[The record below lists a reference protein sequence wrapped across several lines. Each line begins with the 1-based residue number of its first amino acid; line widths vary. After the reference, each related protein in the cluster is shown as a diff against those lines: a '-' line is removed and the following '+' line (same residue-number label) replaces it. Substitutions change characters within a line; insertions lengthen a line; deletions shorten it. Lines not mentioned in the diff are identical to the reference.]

1 MALRKT
7 KSRDFDPEEIPDFPP
22 SDSDAPSDDESLD
35 EEEGGREHYVD
46 VGKSKLRKKPEGV
59 PLGPQYKGSRVSR
72 DVALD
77 EDSDDPFS
85 KEVGWESSEGEE
97 EEEKEASA
105 AVRTNGAT
113 HHPSSSR
120 ESEDDDE
127 ESAFADEDEDD
138 GPEEEK
144 VRFGGDDFDG
154 FESDDDDEDDAGGSD
169 EQDDAANRA
178 ELRKIMSEAQK
189 SITATVSQAAKADA
203 EKGEAVKAQRKTFD
217 SILNTRIRLQ
227 KALIS
232 SNSLPSAIDSEGL
245 NKGEDAVQAAENA
258 ALALLNTLS
267 GLRSSLDAAQAGTK
281 RKRADSFT
289 LETSSFEIWN
299 SIKASESGNLQNRR
313 TVLEKWSAKSRPAP
327 IVPQTRRLNSSAVS
341 EQTITDVLNTH
352 MSDSARLVKRTRIPR
367 SCAPVQVAA
376 GVAESPD
383 IYDDADFYG
392 LLLKELLEQRS
403 EDVSMQINGTGYVAQ
418 APWQAVR
425 DAKTKRIVDTKASK
439 GRKLRFTVHE
449 KLQNYMA
456 PEDRSTWGERQV
468 DELFGSLFGRKM
480 ELAEDAEQKDEDM
493 RDDEDA
499 AEQGLLLFRN

>member
-1 MALRKT
+1 MS
-7 KSRDFDPEEIPDFPP
+7 KSRDFDPEEIPNFPP

-59 PLGPQYKGSRVSR
+59 PLGPQYKGSKVSR
-72 DVALD
+72 DIALD

-85 KEVGWESSEGEE
+85 KEVGWESSED
-97 EEEKEASA
+97 EEEKEEGEGGI
-105 AVRTNGAT
+105 AVPTNGVT
-113 HHPSSSR
+113 HHSSGSDG
-120 ESEDDDE
+120 SENADE
-127 ESAFADEDEDD
+127 EGEFSDEDEDE
-138 GPEEEK
+138 GPEQEK
-144 VRFGGDDFDG
+144 VRFGGDDFEG
-154 FESDDDDEDDAGGSD
+154 FESEDDDEDDADGSD
-169 EQDDAANRA
+169 EQDDAISRA
-178 ELRKIMSEAQK
+178 ELRKIMSEEQK
-189 SITATVSQAAKADA
+189 SITATVSQAAKTDA

-232 SNSLPSAIDSEGL
+232 SNSLPSAIDTEDL

-267 GLRSSLDAAQAGTK
+267 GLRSSLNAAQAGTK
-281 RKRADSFT
+281 RKRADSFI
-289 LETSSFEIWN
+289 LETSSFEIWK
-299 SIKASESGNLQNRR
+299 SIKASESSNMQNRR

-376 GVAESPD
+376 GVAESAE

-439 GRKLRFTVHE
+439 GRKLRYTVHE

-456 PEDRSTWGERQV
+456 PEDRNTWGERQT
-468 DELFGSLFGRKM
+468 DELFGSLFGRKT
-480 ELAEDAEQKDEDM
+480 ELAEDAEQKDEEM
-493 RDDEDA
+493 SDDEDA
-499 AEQGLLLFRN
+499 AEQGLLLFRS